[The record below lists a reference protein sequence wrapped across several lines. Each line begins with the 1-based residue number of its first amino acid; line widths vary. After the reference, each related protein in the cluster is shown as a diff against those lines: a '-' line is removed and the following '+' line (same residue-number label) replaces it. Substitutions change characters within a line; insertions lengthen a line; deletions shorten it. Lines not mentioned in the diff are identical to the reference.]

1 MKTLKKASKHEI
13 IWVQREIGNTM
24 KDIFVNTLG
33 EMDYK

>member
-13 IWVQREIGNTM
+13 IWVQWEIGNTM
-24 KDIFVNTLG
+24 KGTFVNTLR